1 MNGGKYGFYKSRS
14 GHSKKEPENKSKL
27 SVVEIIVV
35 MKDIAT
41 ILLATYQWLK

>member
-1 MNGGKYGFYKSRS
+1 MVSTKVDQAL
-14 GHSKKEPENKSKL
+14 SKKEPENKSKL